1 MQAIMFSNAMTCANA
16 VQEKF
21 LWMGMIIVIPNPC
34 RFWRDSQRSLDVM
47 LYAYRPSAM
56 KLIHD
61 SVSVPLVLVVEDEPG
76 ISTIL
81 AAYLERDGLRVQL
94 AQDGDEAVQL
104 FRQFQPDLVLLDIHL
119 PHVDGID
126 VLRSIR
132 DQGQT
137 PVIMVTALA
146 DDVDKLVALRLG
158 ADDYVVKPFNP
169 AEVVARVRA
178 VLRRSQPRG
187 EPRGAAPIR
196 VGALEINEQDH
207 IAVVYDSKGRPKPL
221 SLTLTEFRLLSLL
234 ASQPKRCFSR
244 SHLIDNCLPESDALE
259 RVIDSHLSKL
269 RRKLQLAGQE
279 SLIETVRGIG
289 YRLWPE
295 A

>member
-1 MQAIMFSNAMTCANA
+1 M
-16 VQEKF
+16 EKT
-21 LWMGMIIVIPNPC
+21 W
-34 RFWRDSQRSLDVM
+34 RRDSAPKKPTQRHNGPRNLCHPGVSRARHCLVM
-47 LYAYRPSAM
+47 KPNQAPIAA
-56 KLIHD
+56 
-61 SVSVPLVLVVEDEPG
+61 PLVLVVEDEPG
-76 ISTIL
+76 IATIL
-81 AAYLERDGLRVQL
+81 RAYLERDGLRAQL
-94 AQDGDEAVQL
+94 AEDGAEALQT
-104 FRQFQPDLVLLDIHL
+104 FRNLRPDLVLLDIHL
-119 PHVDGID
+119 PTMDGID

-178 VLRRSQPRG
+178 VLRRSQAKA
-187 EPRGAAPIR
+187 EPQAAPIR
-196 VGALEINEQDH
+196 VGALEINAEEH
-207 IAVVYDSKGRPKPL
+207 SALVYDEAGRSKPL
-221 SLTLTEFRLLSLL
+221 SLTLTEFRLLALL
-234 ASQPKRCFSR
+234 AAQPKRCFSR
-244 SHLIDNCLPESDALE
+244 AHLIEHCLPESDALE

-279 SLIETVRGIG
+279 QLIETVRGIG

-295 A
+295 D

>member
-1 MQAIMFSNAMTCANA
+1 MKSNHATAA
-16 VQEKF
+16 T
-21 LWMGMIIVIPNPC
+21 
-34 RFWRDSQRSLDVM
+34 
-47 LYAYRPSAM
+47 A
-56 KLIHD
+56 
-61 SVSVPLVLVVEDEPG
+61 PLVLVVEDEPG
-76 ISTIL
+76 IATIL
-81 AAYLERDGLRVQL
+81 RAYLERDGLRTQL
-94 AQDGDEAVQL
+94 AHDGPEAVQL
-104 FRQFQPDLVLLDIHL
+104 FRLHQPDLVLLDIHL
-119 PHVDGID
+119 PTMDGVD

-178 VLRRSQPRG
+178 VLRRTNARPA
-187 EPRGAAPIR
+187 PDAAPIR
-196 VGALEINEQDH
+196 VGALEINSEEH
-207 IAVVYDSKGRPKPL
+207 SAVVYDDAGHARPLP
-221 SLTLTEFRLLSLL
+221 LTLTEFRLLSLL
-234 ASQPKRCFSR
+234 ASQPRRCFSR
-244 SHLIDNCLPESDALE
+244 LHLIEKCLPESDALE

-279 SLIETVRGIG
+279 ELIETVRGIG

-295 A
+295 D

>member
-1 MQAIMFSNAMTCANA
+1 MKPTHS
-16 VQEKF
+16 
-21 LWMGMIIVIPNPC
+21 
-34 RFWRDSQRSLDVM
+34 
-47 LYAYRPSAM
+47 SAAA
-56 KLIHD
+56 
-61 SVSVPLVLVVEDEPG
+61 PLVLVVEDEPG

-81 AAYLERDGLRVQL
+81 TAYLERDGLR
-94 AQDGDEAVQL
+94 AQNAHDGPQAVQL

-119 PHVDGID
+119 PTMDGID
-126 VLRSIR
+126 VLRAIR
-132 DQGQT
+132 DHGQT

-178 VLRRSQPRG
+178 VLRRTQAQPAQK
-187 EPRGAAPIR
+187 PAPIR
-196 VGALEINEQDH
+196 VGQLEIDSDAH
-207 IAVVYDSKGRPKPL
+207 SAVVYDDNGRSRPL
-221 SLTLTEFRLLSLL
+221 PLTLTEFRLLALL
-234 ASQPKRCFSR
+234 ASQPRRCFSR
-244 SHLIDNCLPESDALE
+244 SHLIEQCLPESDALE

-279 SLIETVRGIG
+279 QLIETVRGIG

-295 A
+295 V

>member
-1 MQAIMFSNAMTCANA
+1 
-16 VQEKF
+16 
-21 LWMGMIIVIPNPC
+21 
-34 RFWRDSQRSLDVM
+34 
-47 LYAYRPSAM
+47 M
-56 KLIHD
+56 KLTNA
-61 SVSVPLVLVVEDEPG
+61 SVSVPLVLVIEDEQG

-81 AAYLERDGLRVQL
+81 AAYLERDGMRVQI
-94 AQDGDEAVQL
+94 AQDGHEAMQ
-104 FRQFQPDLVLLDIHL
+104 FFSQFQPDLVLLDIHL
-119 PHVDGID
+119 PHMDGID
-126 VLRSIR
+126 VLRAIR
-132 DQGQT
+132 SHGQT

-146 DDVDKLVALRLG
+146 DDVNKLVALRLG

-178 VLRRSQPRG
+178 VLRRSQPHSDSR
-187 EPRGAAPIR
+187 EPAPIR

-207 IAVVYDSKGRPKPL
+207 IALVYDSKARPKPL
-221 SLTLTEFRLLSLL
+221 ALTLTEFRLLSLL

-244 SHLIDNCLPESDALE
+244 AHLIDSCLPESDALE

-279 SLIETVRGIG
+279 NLIETVRGIG